1 MASYRVEWKNT
12 ALRELKQLD
21 RQVLQRLV
29 TAAEGIA
36 SDPPPVGARK
46 LTGSDHTYRIRVG
59 DYRIVYEIRDDDG
72 LVEIVRV
79 RHRRDAYR

>member
-36 SDPPPVGARK
+36 SDPRPVGARK
-46 LTGSDHTYRIRVG
+46 LTGSDHTYRNRVG
-59 DYRIVYEIRDDDG
+59 DYRIVYEISDDDG

>member
-36 SDPPPVGARK
+36 SDPRPVGARK

-59 DYRIVYEIRDDDG
+59 DYRIVYEISDDDG

-79 RHRRDAYR
+79 RHRRDACR

>member
-36 SDPPPVGARK
+36 SDPRPVGARK

-59 DYRIVYEIRDDDG
+59 DYRIVYEISDDDG